1 MNVICSLILMSTP
14 WLGQEPVPE
23 QEPAPTPTPE
33 QEPEV
38 KPEIKPELNP
48 QQDPDKAASMEQ
60 IMEAIEKVRQDFAD
74 LDKSLLDARDLA
86 ESVAESNSED
96 SNEVQG
102 KFEVAVNHAD
112 ALLADME
119 ELLAMLP
126 APSENPSSS
135 QGGSSQSPSD
145 PDHSKP
151 PEQQS
156 EQRPKPGQM
165 DGNLETQK
173 NDGESD
179 DGSEQPPSTVQ
190 PIFLTPGQ
198 GGAWGHLP
206 PRLQQT
212 LQNAQAEDL
221 PLRYRN
227 LLEEFHR
234 KNVDTL

>member
-1 MNVICSLILMSTP
+1 MIAICSLIFLSTP

-23 QEPAPTPTPE
+23 QEPE
-33 QEPEV
+33 
-38 KPEIKPELNP
+38 
-48 QQDPDKAASMEQ
+48 KAASMEQ

-74 LDKSLLDARDLA
+74 LDKSLLEARDLA
-86 ESVAESNSED
+86 ENVAASDAED
-96 SNEVQG
+96 PNEVQG

-126 APSENPSSS
+126 APSESSSPS

-156 EQRPKPGQM
+156 EQRPKPGEM
-165 DGNLETQK
+165 DGNMDNQRS
-173 NDGESD
+173 DGESD
-179 DGSEQPPSTVQ
+179 DASQLPPSSVQ

>member
-1 MNVICSLILMSTP
+1 MSTP

-23 QEPAPTPTPE
+23 QEPE
-33 QEPEV
+33 
-38 KPEIKPELNP
+38 
-48 QQDPDKAASMEQ
+48 KAASMEQ

-74 LDKSLLDARDLA
+74 LDKSLLEARDFA
-86 ESVAESNSED
+86 EGVAASDAED
-96 SNEVQG
+96 PNEVQG

-126 APSENPSSS
+126 APSESSSPS

-156 EQRPKPGQM
+156 EQRPKPGEM
-165 DGNLETQK
+165 DGNMDNQR

-179 DGSEQPPSTVQ
+179 DASQLPPSSVQ